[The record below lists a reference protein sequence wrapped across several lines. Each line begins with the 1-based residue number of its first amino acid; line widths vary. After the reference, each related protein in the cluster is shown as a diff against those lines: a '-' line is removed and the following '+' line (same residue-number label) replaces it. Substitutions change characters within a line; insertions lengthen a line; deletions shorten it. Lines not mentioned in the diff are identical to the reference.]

1 MEKYMK
7 NVTTFLSV
15 LLAILM
21 TAVPTECLSQNNAVE
36 IRGQVTTENKDA
48 IEGVSVFV
56 NSGGRQYEG
65 RTNGEGRYSVAF
77 EPADTVTVG
86 FRHLSYEPQ
95 NLRIIVG
102 GNRKIRQDVTMTEL
116 GRMLEGVTVESGSRL
131 LKDDR
136 VVYLPTRQQL
146 NGTHDAMGLLFNM
159 MIPTLN
165 VDLLSSSISTVDNT
179 SLAVLVDGREVSA
192 DELRKIRAK
201 DIMRVEYDENPT
213 GLYANYDR
221 VVNIIKKKYD
231 SGGYVDVQAHQQF
244 LSPDT
249 RGQVQTSF
257 DRKGC
262 NLLAQA
268 NGMYSRSDNHGST
281 KRSTYR
287 LDKTFEKLYTSL
299 IDKSRN
305 NSNSGLLR
313 GTWSGKHHMF
323 MAQTSLSW
331 TETPN
336 SYRIGRVEY
345 TPAVYETAT
354 STEHRY
360 SKSLTPSA
368 MLYHQWTIDKTQGL
382 MWTLDYWYMHSNYN
396 RTYAEGDLPVI
407 YTFSKEDMHHAAFTA
422 RYSKT
427 FRHNNSL
434 SLLLWQVYRRSSSA
448 YRGSTQS
455 DQRLSTYDLLFYPT
469 YSQTFFRKLSVSVQM
484 GFDLNTYE
492 VNSLGHVTK
501 LWPRPNL
508 SLNYRIDK
516 GSSLNLSCSMGTS
529 APNISSQSTAVQKIS
544 EFEYTRGN
552 PDLEAS
558 KTYRANLSYSRFF
571 KKASLSL
578 FANLNYTE
586 DFISNY
592 YDVQEG
598 VLVGWMNNNGSFN
611 TYQLGTTASFTLF
624 DRLQLKLTGYYDI
637 VDRNG
642 YRADDKKSFWM
653 TSSMYCPFGNFAVQL
668 SYSSPKNTL
677 RNDYYYK
684 SSSVY
689 YMMLTYKKG
698 GFYAQAGCAYPFNH
712 NKEFNR
718 SRFDYGCYAYEN
730 REMSRETNRWVF
742 VSMIYSFDFG
752 RKVKREKVEIEKGS
766 SGLLTM

>member
-1 MEKYMK
+1 MK
-7 NVTTFLSV
+7 NVTSFLSV

-116 GRMLEGVTVESGSRL
+116 GRMLEGITVESGSRL

-201 DIMRVEYDENPT
+201 DIMRVEYEEHPT

-257 DRKGC
+257 DRKGF
-262 NLLAQA
+262 NLLAQV

-287 LDKTFEKLYTSL
+287 LDQTFDKLYTSL

-313 GTWSGKHHMF
+313 GTWSGKRHMF

-345 TPAVYETAT
+345 PPAVYETAT
-354 STEHRY
+354 SAEHRY

-382 MWTLDYWYMHSNYN
+382 IWKLDYWYMHSNYN

-422 RYSKT
+422 RYSKA
-427 FRHNNSL
+427 FRHSNSL

-455 DQRLSTYDLLFYPT
+455 DQKLSTYDLLFYPT
-469 YSQTFFRKLSVSVQM
+469 YNQTFFRKLSMSVQM

-501 LWPRPNL
+501 LWPRPRL
-508 SLNYRIDK
+508 GLNYRIDK
-516 GSSLNLSCSMGTS
+516 GSSLSFSCSMGTS
-529 APNISSQSTAVQKIS
+529 APNISSQNTAVQKIS

-578 FANLNYTE
+578 FANLNYTD

-592 YDVQEG
+592 YEVEG
-598 VLVGWMNNNGSFN
+598 NTLVSQLNNNGSLIY
-611 TYQLGTTASFTLF
+611 YQLGTTGSVTLF
-624 DRLQLKLTGYYDI
+624 GRMQLKLTGHYNI

-642 YRADDKKSFWM
+642 YRDGDQRYFQM

-668 SYSSPKNTL
+668 SYSSPTRSL
-677 RNDYYYK
+677 RNDDYYK
-684 SSSVY
+684 SSSIY
-689 YMMLTYKKG
+689 NMMLTYKKG
-698 GFYAQAGCAYPFNH
+698 GFYAQAGCSQLFNH
-712 NKEFNR
+712 NKEFSR
-718 SRFDYGCYAYEN
+718 SHFDYGCYAYES
-730 REMSRETNRWVF
+730 REMSRITNRWVF